1 MKETAVPT
9 LSPAALAFD
18 GAAAGFDRRFGDWR
32 SVAAQRRAVRDALA
46 AAFPEGSRVL
56 EVGGGTGEDARWLS
70 ERNRRVFLTDAS
82 PAMVEASAQKLR
94 DYPSARTAVVA
105 AEDLEGWSPDGE
117 ARFDGA
123 FSNFAA
129 LNCVPDL
136 RPVARGLARLVRP
149 GGAAMLVVFG
159 VCCPGEMLVQC
170 VRGDVRAAL
179 RRTSRGNVPA
189 RLGGRP
195 FDVRYH
201 RAREII
207 AAMTP
212 MFALTARQGI
222 GVFVPPS
229 AAEPWISQHPA
240 LLRRCEALDRM
251 VSRPLAMLGDHVLY
265 HFTRTDAQLP

>member
-1 MKETAVPT
+1 MKETAVPH
-9 LSPAALAFD
+9 LSRAAHAFD
-18 GAAAGFDRRFGDWR
+18 GAAAGFDQRFGDWR
-32 SVAAQRRAVRDALA
+32 SVAAQRRAVRAALA
-46 AAFPEGSRVL
+46 AAFPEGARLL

-70 ERNRRVFLTDAS
+70 ERHRRVFLTDAS
-82 PAMVEASAQKLR
+82 PAMVEAATQKLR
-94 DYPSARTAVVA
+94 DYPSTRTAVVA
-105 AEDLEGWSPDGE
+105 AEDLASWSPAGE
-117 ARFDGA
+117 APFDGA

-129 LNCVPDL
+129 LNCVTDL

-170 VRGDVRAAL
+170 VRGDLRAAL
-179 RRTSRGNVPA
+179 RRTARGNVPA

-195 FDVRYH
+195 FEVRYH
-201 RAREII
+201 RAKAIT
-207 AAMTP
+207 AAMAP

-229 AAEPWISQHPA
+229 AAEPWISQHPG
-240 LLRRCEALDRM
+240 LLRGCEALDRL

-265 HFTRTDAQLP
+265 HFTRTDAPLP